1 MDVQEKMKRAIL
13 RKPGVDTEGP
23 YVPGCQIYF
32 WVPKKA
38 SKRYSR
44 GGIWRGPAT
53 VLVREG
59 HQRYF
64 VSWRG
69 RALLL
74 ATPNMCLA
82 TKEELAM
89 NEPAKEDAETIGQ
102 MLRDPERDSLSRPN
116 PFQRSSQAEAHQ
128 R

>member
-1 MDVQEKMKRAIL
+1 MFLDAS
-13 RKPGVDTEGP
+13 
-23 YVPGCQIYF
+23 F

-74 ATPNMCLA
+74 ATPNMRLA

-89 NEPAKEDAETIGQ
+89 NEPAKKMQKPLARCFAIQSVITPITTKPISKELPSGNTSEMT
-102 MLRDPERDSLSRPN
+102 LSANVPD
-116 PFQRSSQAEAHQ
+116 
-128 R
+128 

>member
-1 MDVQEKMKRAIL
+1 MDLQQFWFVKDTNAIL
-13 RKPGVDTEGP
+13 LAGEDAP
-23 YVPGCQIYF
+23 
-32 WVPKKA
+32 
-38 SKRYSR
+38 
-44 GGIWRGPAT
+44 
-53 VLVREG
+53 
-59 HQRYF
+59 
-64 VSWRG
+64 
-69 RALLL
+69 LLL
-74 ATPNMCLA
+74 ATPNMRLA